1 MVLLKE
7 ENNEKQSMV
16 QSIDGIKQS
25 QNTITNNIARMAQM
39 MKQVLTKNQYLE
51 SVIADRYT
59 NNGINQKL
67 GRQ

>member
-25 QNTITNNIARMAQM
+25 QNTITNNITRMAQM
-39 MKQVLTKNQYLE
+39 MMQVLTENQFLA
-51 SVIADRYT
+51 SDIAMLT
-59 NNGINQKL
+59 GKQ
-67 GRQ
+67 